1 MSLLSKILADIRT
14 VIAAVLGVFGLFLLV
29 CSGFLNGEDE
39 MTKTGGVNANL
50 WAGIALIVV
59 SVLMGLWWGVSP
71 GESGK
76 GSGGSPSDPNGAA
89 QG

>member
-14 VIAAVLGVFGLFLLV
+14 VIAAVLGIFGLFLLV

-50 WAGIALIVV
+50 
-59 SVLMGLWWGVSP
+59 
-71 GESGK
+71 
-76 GSGGSPSDPNGAA
+76 
-89 QG
+89 

>member
-14 VIAAVLGVFGLFLLV
+14 VIAAVLGIFGLFLLV

-39 MTKTGGVNANL
+39 MAKTGGVNANL

-59 SVLMGLWWGVSP
+59 AVLMTLWWGVSP
-71 GESGK
+71 GDSGK
-76 GSGGSPSDPNGAA
+76 DSGGSPSDPGARHE
-89 QG
+89 G

>member
-14 VIAAVLGVFGLFLLV
+14 VIAAVLGIFGLFLLV

-39 MTKTGGVNANL
+39 MAKTGGVNANL
-50 WAGIALIVV
+50 WAGIALVV
-59 SVLMGLWWGVSP
+59 VAVLMALWWGASP
-71 GESGK
+71 GDSGK
-76 GSGGSPSDPNGAA
+76 GSDGSPSDPGAQR

>member
-14 VIAAVLGVFGLFLLV
+14 VIAAVLGIFGLFLLV
-29 CSGFLNGEDE
+29 CSGFLNGEE
-39 MTKTGGVNANL
+39 AMAKTGGVNANL

-59 SVLMGLWWGVSP
+59 AVLMALWWATSP
-71 GESGK
+71 GDPDE
-76 GSGGSPSDPNGAA
+76 GSSGSPSDPGAQR